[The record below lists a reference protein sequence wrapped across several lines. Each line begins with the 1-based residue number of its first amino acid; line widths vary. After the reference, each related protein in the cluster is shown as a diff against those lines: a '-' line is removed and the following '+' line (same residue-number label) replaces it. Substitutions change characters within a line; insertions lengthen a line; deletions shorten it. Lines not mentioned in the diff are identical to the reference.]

1 MELPVKDSKRKH
13 SSDMT
18 TGFLFQVMKRHLT
31 TTFSFPSVAQKF
43 IAKSRGNVF
52 DDQEAV
58 SYGVHVPKE
67 QRDGPVNS

>member
-1 MELPVKDSKRKH
+1 
-13 SSDMT
+13 MT

>member
-31 TTFSFPSVAQKF
+31 ATFSFPSVAQNSFLK
-43 IAKSRGNVF
+43 AEEMCLG
-52 DDQEAV
+52 DQEAV
-58 SYGVHVPKE
+58 SYGVHVPKDR
-67 QRDGPVNS
+67 RDGPVNS